1 MPPNAQG
8 PVQVRKPVAVTDS
21 VNGQSLG
28 RNGFHKNA
36 CRQTGGR
43 RIYVQTYAGN
53 VLGIE
58 LDRGDKVESVKKK
71 VQAAFGVPTEQST
84 LIFGDHILDKDLSEV
99 RNDAPVLLT
108 KGIYRS
114 SSTPCL
120 SPRSRDVH
128 QNRAFEIVGGS
139 KHSPKIKRLVREVC
153 RGIEAGVQPVIA
165 KGGLGGAYY
174 FRNTFGENIA
184 IVKPTD
190 EEPFAPNNPKM
201 MTGRALGQP
210 GLKPS
215 IRVGE
220 TGLRE
225 VAAYLLDHDNF
236 AGVPVTALV
245 NATHSIFNVNPE
257 YAAGHSQPGG
267 AKIASIQ
274 QFVRHDFDAS
284 DHGTSRFPVSS
295 VHRIGILD
303 VRLFNTDRHAGNIL
317 VKKMNVEDGCGSLFE
332 EAMDLIP
339 IDHGLCLPETLDEP
353 YFEWLH
359 WPQASM
365 PFSKEELDY
374 IEKLDPG
381 YDCSLLR
388 KELPAM
394 REACLRMLVLS
405 TTFLKLAAEAG
416 LTLAEI
422 GGMMTRELCG
432 VDEEASELE
441 IVCLQAKTEVDGEL
455 LSSSPESDG
464 FSGSHDLSFVEDPSD
479 DFQFDM
485 DDTFEVPA
493 LKLPDIHK
501 RTSYS
506 PAAGSRS
513 MSPLARS
520 PPWPLHEEST
530 PNSQTLT
537 SSFRNLDISPIP
549 RSPLGFQPEYK
560 SPTSPTS
567 NGDSYSLSRM
577 SVPSRTTSLKT
588 IKFRSHTQFEKPRS
602 IGLRGYAAM
611 NVAQTVRDNSNDS
624 NDIHGSLILTDMNEK
639 VWSLF
644 LERVQKLLPE
654 SFAKVRFKSKNQ
666 VQRLGTSCRF

>member
-1 MPPNAQG
+1 M
-8 PVQVRKPVAVTDS
+8 
-21 VNGQSLG
+21 
-28 RNGFHKNA
+28 
-36 CRQTGGR
+36 
-43 RIYVQTYAGN
+43 
-53 VLGIE
+53 LGIE
-58 LDRGDKVESVKKK
+58 LDRGDKVDSVKKK

-84 LIFGDHILDKDLSEV
+84 LIYGDHILDKDLSEV

-108 KGIYRS
+108 KGIYRT

-120 SPRSRDVH
+120 SPSSRDVL
-128 QNRAFEIVGGS
+128 QNKVFEIVGGS
-139 KHSPKIKRLVREVC
+139 KHSTKIKRLVREVC
-153 RGIEAGVQPVIA
+153 KGIEAGVQPGIA

-174 FRNTFGENIA
+174 FRNCFGENVA

-190 EEPFAPNNPKM
+190 EEPLAPNNPKM

-225 VAAYLLDHDNF
+225 VAAYLLDHEHF
-236 AGVPVTALV
+236 AKVPVTALV

-257 YAAGHSQPGG
+257 YAGAGHSQPGS
-267 AKIASIQ
+267 AKIASFQ
-274 QFVRHDFDAS
+274 QFVKHDYDAS
-284 DHGTSRFPVSS
+284 EHGTSRFPVSS

-317 VKKMNVEDGCGSLFE
+317 VKKMNVENRGGNLFE
-332 EAMDLIP
+332 EAVDLIP

-359 WPQASM
+359 WPQASK
-365 PFSKEELDY
+365 PFTQDELDY
-374 IEKLDPG
+374 IERLDAG
-381 YDCSLLR
+381 YDCNLLR

-416 LTLAEI
+416 LTLSEI
-422 GGMMTRELCG
+422 GGMMTREICS

-441 IVCLQAKTEVDGEL
+441 NVCLQAKVEVDEEL

-464 FSGSHDLSFVEDPSD
+464 FGGAQDLSFSGDPSD
-479 DFQFDM
+479 DFQFGM
-485 DDTFEVPA
+485 DDMLEVPA

-501 RTSYS
+501 RPSYS
-506 PAAGSRS
+506 PATGCRS

-520 PPWPLHEEST
+520 PPWHPHEESS
-530 PNSQTLT
+530 PSPQVVT

-549 RSPLGFQPEYK
+549 RSPLGFQLDYNAPP
-560 SPTSPTS
+560 SPTSDP
-567 NGDSYSLSRM
+567 YSLSRM

-588 IKFRSHTQFEKPRS
+588 IKFRSHPQIEKPRS

-611 NVAQTVRDNSNDS
+611 NVAQTVHYGEESKDMT
-624 NDIHGSLILTDMNEK
+624 IHGALILTDMNEK

-644 LERVQKLLPE
+644 LERFQELLPE
-654 SFAKVRFKSKNQ
+654 AFAKVRFKSKSQ
-666 VQRLGTSCRF
+666 VPRLGTSCRF

>member
-1 MPPNAQG
+1 M
-8 PVQVRKPVAVTDS
+8 
-21 VNGQSLG
+21 
-28 RNGFHKNA
+28 
-36 CRQTGGR
+36 
-43 RIYVQTYAGN
+43 
-53 VLGIE
+53 
-58 LDRGDKVESVKKK
+58 ESVKKK

-120 SPRSRDVH
+120 SPSSRDVH
-128 QNRAFEIVGGS
+128 QKFDKIFEIVGGS
-139 KHSPKIKRLVREVC
+139 KQSLKIRRLVKEVC
-153 RGIEAGVQPVIA
+153 KGIEAGAQPVIA

-174 FRNTFGENIA
+174 FRNCFGENVA

-201 MTGRALGQP
+201 LTGRALGQP

-225 VAAYLLDHDNF
+225 VAAYLLDHEHF
-236 AGVPVTALV
+236 AKVPVTALV

-257 YAAGHSQPGG
+257 YRGAGHSQPGS
-267 AKIASIQ
+267 AKIASFQ
-274 QFVRHDFDAS
+274 QFIKHDFDAS
-284 DHGTSRFPVSS
+284 DHGTSRFPVAA

-317 VKKMNVEDGCGSLFE
+317 VRRMNAEDGGGNLFE
-332 EAMDLIP
+332 ETLDLIP

-365 PFSKEELDY
+365 PFSKEELEY
-374 IEKLDPG
+374 IERLDPG
-381 YDCSLLR
+381 YDCNLLR

-405 TTFLKLAAEAG
+405 TTFLKLAAGAG
-416 LTLAEI
+416 LTLSEI

-441 IVCLQAKTEVDGEL
+441 KVCIEAKSEVDEEL
-455 LSSSPESDG
+455 VSSSPESDG
-464 FSGSHDLSFVEDPSD
+464 LEGSQDFSFGDDPSD

-493 LKLPDIHK
+493 LKLPDVHK
-501 RTSYS
+501 RPSNS
-506 PAAGSRS
+506 PAPGSRS

-520 PPWPLHEEST
+520 PQWPPLEEFS
-530 PNSQTLT
+530 PCSQTVT
-537 SSFRNLDISPIP
+537 SSFRNLDISSIP
-549 RSPLGFQPEYK
+549 RSPLGIPPEYS
-560 SPTSPTS
+560 SPSSLSS
-567 NGDSYSLSRM
+567 NGDYSLSRM

-588 IKFRSHTQFEKPRS
+588 IKFRPYTEMEKPRS
-602 IGLRGYAAM
+602 IGLRGLAAM
-611 NVAQTVRDNSNDS
+611 NVAQTVHDREDGT
-624 NDIHGSLILTDMNEK
+624 IRGPLILTEMNEK

-644 LERVQKLLPE
+644 LKRFQKLLPE
-654 SFAKVRFKSKNQ
+654 AFAKVRFKSKNQ
-666 VQRLGTSCRF
+666 VQRFGTSCRF